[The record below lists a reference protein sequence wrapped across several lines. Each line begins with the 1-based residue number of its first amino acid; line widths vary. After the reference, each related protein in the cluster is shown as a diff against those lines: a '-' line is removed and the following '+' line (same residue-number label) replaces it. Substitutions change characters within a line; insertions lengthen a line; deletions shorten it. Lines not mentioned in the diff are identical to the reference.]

1 MRIGIPN
8 ESPGTRVA
16 ATPVTVS
23 ALLKLGYD
31 VAVETGAGML
41 AALPDSAY
49 EEAGAA
55 VVGPETAWSSD
66 IVAMV
71 GEPTDEHLER
81 LHPGQLLIGFLHPR
95 TGTDLVE
102 ALAARGVTALS
113 MDMVPRISRAQ
124 SLDALSSMAN
134 IAGYRAVIEAS
145 HEFGRFFAGQVTAA
159 GKVSPAKVFV
169 IGTGVAGLAAIGT
182 AGNLGAE
189 VTATDVRPETAEQVE
204 SMGGRFLTVA
214 ATDQGISSDGYAKAT
229 TADYAARAAELYAK
243 QARDV
248 DIIITTAAI
257 PGRPSP
263 KLITADM
270 VASMRPGSVI
280 VDLAASGGGNCELTR
295 PGESYVTDGGVHI
308 VGYTDLASR
317 LPGQAS
323 QLYGTN
329 VVNLMKLLTPG
340 KDGVAQ
346 LDFDDEVHRQMT
358 VTRDGEVTFPPP
370 PIEVSVAPAKAA
382 GAVVPTAPVAP
393 PPPPDQ
399 WSRFRGVLLAVAVWL
414 LLTLIL
420 PGGFLS
426 SILVFGLASV
436 VGYYVIW
443 GVQPA
448 LYTPLMSVSNAISGI
463 TIVGAITQL
472 TSDLLHVQL
481 LAFVAIVLAGINCVG
496 GFAITHRMLAM
507 FQRS

>member
-8 ESPGTRVA
+8 EAPGTRVA
-16 ATPVTVS
+16 ATPVTVA

-31 VAVETGAGML
+31 VAVEKGAGVL
-41 AALPDSAY
+41 AALPDAAF
-49 EEAGAA
+49 EEAGAT
-55 VVGPETAWSSD
+55 VVDAAEVWAAD
-66 IVAMV
+66 IVAVV
-71 GEPTDEHLER
+71 GEPTPDQVSR
-81 LHPGQLLIGFLHPR
+81 LGAEQILIGFLHPR

-134 IAGYRAVIEAS
+134 ISGYRAVIEAG
-145 HEFGRFFAGQVTAA
+145 HAFGRFFAGQVTAA
-159 GKVSPAKVFV
+159 GKVPPAKVFV

-182 AGNLGAE
+182 AGSLGAE
-189 VTATDVRPETAEQVE
+189 VYATDVRPETAEQVE
-204 SMGGRFLTVA
+204 SMGATFLAVA
-214 ATDQGISSDGYAKAT
+214 QDDQGVSSDGYAKAT
-229 TADYAARAAELYAK
+229 TAHYAQRAAELYAQ
-243 QARDV
+243 QARTV

-263 KLITADM
+263 KLITAEM
-270 VASMRPGSVI
+270 VASMRAGSVI

-346 LDFDDEVHRQMT
+346 LDFDDQVHRQMT

-370 PIEVSVAPAKAA
+370 PIEVSVAS
-382 GAVVPTAPVAP
+382 APVGSVALAPPTPAP
-393 PPPPDQ
+393 PPSQ
-399 WSRFRGVLLAVAVWL
+399 WARFKLVLMLVAAWL
-414 LLTLIL
+414 LLSLLL

-426 SILVFGLASV
+426 SILVFGLACV

-448 LYTPLMSVSNAISGI
+448 LYTPLMSVSNAVSGI

-472 TSDLLHVQL
+472 TSDLLHVQI
-481 LAFVAIVLAGINCVG
+481 LALVAIVLAGINCVG

>member
-8 ESPGTRVA
+8 EAPATRVA
-16 ATPVTVS
+16 ATPVTVAS
-23 ALLKLGYD
+23 LLKLGYD
-31 VAVETGAGML
+31 VSVETGAGAL
-41 AALPDSAY
+41 ASLPDAAF
-49 EEAGAA
+49 EAAGATIVDASA
-55 VVGPETAWSSD
+55 VWTAD
-66 IVAMV
+66 IIAVV
-71 GEPTDEHLER
+71 GEPTPDQVSR
-81 LHPGQLLIGFLHPR
+81 LGRGQMIIGFLHPR

-134 IAGYRAVIEAS
+134 IAGYRAVIEAG
-145 HEFGRFFAGQVTAA
+145 HAFGRFFAGQVTAA
-159 GKVSPAKVFV
+159 GKVPPAKVFV

-182 AGNLGAE
+182 AGSLGAQ
-189 VTATDVRPETAEQVE
+189 VAATDVRPETAEQVE
-204 SMGGRFLTVA
+204 SMGATFLTVA
-214 ATDQGISSDGYAKAT
+214 QEDQGVSSDGYAKAT
-229 TADYAARAAELYAK
+229 TADYAERAAELYAE
-243 QARDV
+243 QARTV

-263 KLITADM
+263 KLITAEM

-308 VGYTDLASR
+308 IGYTDLSSR

-329 VVNLMKLLTPG
+329 IVNLMKLLTPG
-340 KDGVAQ
+340 KDGVVR
-346 LDFDDEVHRQMT
+346 LDFEDQVHRQMT

-370 PIEVSVAPAKAA
+370 PIEVSVAGTRPTSSAA
-382 GAVVPTAPVAP
+382 VALP
-393 PPPPDQ
+393 PPPTPLSQ
-399 WSRFRGVLLAVAVWL
+399 WARFQRVLLLVAAWL
-414 LLTLIL
+414 VLSLVL

-426 SILVFGLASV
+426 SILVFGLACV

-443 GVQPA
+443 GVEPA
-448 LYTPLMSVSNAISGI
+448 LYTPLMSVSNAVSGI

-472 TSDLLHVQL
+472 TSDLLHVQIL
-481 LAFVAIVLAGINCVG
+481 SLVAIVLAGINCVG

>member
-8 ESPGTRVA
+8 EAPGTRVA
-16 ATPVTVS
+16 ATPVTVA

-31 VAVETGAGML
+31 VVVERGAGVL
-41 AALPDSAY
+41 AALPDGAF
-49 EEAGAA
+49 EDAGAT
-55 VVGPETAWSSD
+55 VVDTAEVWAAD
-66 IVAMV
+66 IVAIV
-71 GEPTDEHLER
+71 GEPTADQVSR
-81 LHPGQLLIGFLHPR
+81 LGSEQILIGFLHPR
-95 TGTDLVE
+95 TGTDMVE

-134 IAGYRAVIEAS
+134 ISGYRAVIEAG
-145 HEFGRFFAGQVTAA
+145 HAFGRFFAGQVTAA
-159 GKVSPAKVFV
+159 GKVPPAKVFV

-182 AGNLGAE
+182 AGSLGAE
-189 VTATDVRPETAEQVE
+189 VYATDVRPETAEQVE
-204 SMGGRFLTVA
+204 SMGAKFLTVA
-214 ATDQGISSDGYAKAT
+214 QDDQGVSSDGYAKAT
-229 TADYAARAAELYAK
+229 TADYAERAAELYAQ
-243 QARDV
+243 QARTV

-263 KLITADM
+263 KLITAEM
-270 VASMRPGSVI
+270 VASMRAGSVI

-329 VVNLMKLLTPG
+329 VVNLMKLLTPA
-340 KDGVAQ
+340 KDGVVQ
-346 LDFDDEVHRQMT
+346 LDFDDQVHRQMT
-358 VTRDGEVTFPPP
+358 VARGGEVTFPPP
-370 PIEVSVAPAKAA
+370 PIEVSVASATPVASVA
-382 GAVVPTAPVAP
+382 VAP
-393 PPPPDQ
+393 PPPAPPRSE
-399 WSRFRGVLLAVAVWL
+399 WSRFRLVLMLVSAWL
-414 LLTLIL
+414 LLSLVL
-420 PGGFLS
+420 PASFLS
-426 SILVFGLASV
+426 SILVFGLACV

-448 LYTPLMSVSNAISGI
+448 LYTPLMSVSNAVSGI

-472 TSDLLHVQL
+472 TSDLLHVQI
-481 LAFVAIVLAGINCVG
+481 LALVAIVLAGINCVG

>member
-16 ATPVTVS
+16 ATPVTVA
-23 ALLKLGYD
+23 ALLKLGYE
-31 VAVETGAGML
+31 VAVESGAGRL
-41 AALPDSAY
+41 ASLPDSAY

-66 IVAMV
+66 IIAMV
-71 GEPTDEHLER
+71 GEPTDAQLEQ
-81 LHPGQLLIGFLHPR
+81 LHPGQLLIGFLRPR
-95 TGTDLVE
+95 TGTELVE

-124 SLDALSSMAN
+124 SLDVLSSMAN
-134 IAGYRAVIEAS
+134 IAGYRAVIEAG
-145 HEFGRFFAGQVTAA
+145 HVFGRSFGGQITAA
-159 GKVSPAKVFV
+159 GKVAPAKVFV
-169 IGTGVAGLAAIGT
+169 IGTGVAGLSAIGT

-204 SMGGRFLTVA
+204 SMGGRFLSVA
-214 ATDQGISSDGYAKAT
+214 ATELEISLDGYARAT
-229 TADYAARAAELYAK
+229 TADYAERAAELYAK
-243 QARDV
+243 QAREVDV
-248 DIIITTAAI
+248 IITTAAI

-295 PGESYVTDGGVHI
+295 PGETYVTEGGVSI

-340 KDGVAQ
+340 RDGVPQ
-346 LDFDDEVHRQMT
+346 IDFEDEIHRQMT

-370 PIEVSVAPAKAA
+370 PIEVSVAPAKSAA
-382 GAVVPTAPVAP
+382 QLVPAAPHGT
-393 PPPPDQ
+393 PDQ
-399 WSRFRGVLLAVAVWL
+399 WARFRAVVLAVAMWL
-414 LLTLIL
+414 LLSAIL

-426 SILVFGLASV
+426 SILVFGLACV

-463 TIVGAITQL
+463 TVVGAITQL

-481 LAFVAIVLAGINCVG
+481 LAFVAIILAGINCVG
-496 GFAITHRMLAM
+496 GFAVTHRMLAM